1 MELYIVVPAKNE
13 EGTIAEIVRGCR
25 VHSKNV
31 WVLDGCSTDRTREA
45 AEEAGATVYRD
56 AGKGKGAAIRQTRDL
71 LPEEGV
77 VVFIDAD
84 GSHDP
89 AEIGNLVAPIQA
101 DSADHVTGSRLL
113 GGSEELHGTFNECL
127 RLMGSSF
134 ITACINARYGVQ
146 LSDSQ
151 NGFRALRIPMFKQ
164 LRLRANSTTIEQEM
178 IMRTLKQG
186 FRMSEVPAHEYRRKM
201 GKSSIRLRKVFLK
214 YGWSLV
220 RGMI

>member
-1 MELYIVVPAKNE
+1 MDLYVIIPAKDE
-13 EGTIAEIVRGCR
+13 EGTIAEIVQGCR
-25 VHSKNV
+25 AHTANV
-31 WVLDGCSTDRTREA
+31 WVLDGCSTDRTREV
-45 AEEAGATVYRD
+45 AEDGGAKVYRD
-56 AGKGKGAAIRQTRDL
+56 TGKGKGAAIRQTRDV
-71 LPEEGV
+71 LPDEGV

-89 AEIGNLVAPIQA
+89 AEIPKLAAPIQ
-101 DSADHVTGSRLL
+101 SGTADHVTGSRLL

-134 ITACINARYGVQ
+134 ITACINARYKVH

-151 NGFRALRIPMFKQ
+151 NGFRALRIPVFKQ
-164 LRLRANSTTIEQEM
+164 LCLRANSTTIEQEM

-186 FRMSEVPAHEYRRKM
+186 FRMSEVPAHEYRRRM